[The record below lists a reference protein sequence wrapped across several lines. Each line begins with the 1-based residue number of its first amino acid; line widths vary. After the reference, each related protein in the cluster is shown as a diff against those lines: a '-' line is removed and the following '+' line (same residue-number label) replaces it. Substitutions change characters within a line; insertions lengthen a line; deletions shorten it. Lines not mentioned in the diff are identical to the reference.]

1 MGRRVRVDAVT
12 IHQMTPDPIADNGG
26 VSTPENSTP
35 ENILDL
41 MPLATTLGIR
51 LVESEPG
58 SVRATLAHRPELC
71 TTGGMLHG
79 GAIMALADSTGGAC
93 AFLNLPDGVGGT
105 STIES
110 KTNFLGAVRGG
121 VVHATAAPLHVGSTT
136 IVVETEVRD
145 DDNRL
150 VMKTTQ
156 TQIVLKPRAS
166 A

>member
-1 MGRRVRVDAVT
+1 MAGAARLSRPSGSVAAAPPRGRV
-12 IHQMTPDPIADNGG
+12 N
-26 VSTPENSTP
+26 TP

-51 LVESEPG
+51 SVDSARG
-58 SVRATLAHRPELC
+58 SVRATLEHRPDLC

-93 AFLNLPDGVGGT
+93 AFLNLPDGAGGT

-110 KTNFLGAVRGG
+110 KTNFLRAVRSGT
-121 VVHATAAPLHVGSTT
+121 VTAVSRPLHTGRTV
-136 IVVETEVRD
+136 IVVETDVTD
-145 DDNRL
+145 ADGRL
-150 VMKTTQ
+150 VAKVIQ
-156 TQIVLKPRAS
+156 TQAVLQQPARSSS

>member
-1 MGRRVRVDAVT
+1 MA
-12 IHQMTPDPIADNGG
+12 PDPIADNGG

-71 TTGGMLHG
+71 TTAGMLHG

-93 AFLNLPDGVGGT
+93 AFLNLPDGAGGT

-110 KTNFLGAVRGG
+110 KTNFLRAVRSGT
-121 VVHATAAPLHVGSTT
+121 VTAVSRPLHTGRTV
-136 IVVETEVRD
+136 IVVETDVTD
-145 DDNRL
+145 ADGRL
-150 VMKTTQ
+150 VAKVTQ
-156 TQIVLKPRAS
+156 TQAVLQQPARSSS